1 MLSCRATGTE
11 DNAWLAALLAV
22 LLDVLPEVLPVVLP
36 EVLPAAFAAAP
47 VDAFAESV
55 VSSTDRVVPSRP

>member
-22 LLDVLPEVLPVVLP
+22 LLDVLPEVLP